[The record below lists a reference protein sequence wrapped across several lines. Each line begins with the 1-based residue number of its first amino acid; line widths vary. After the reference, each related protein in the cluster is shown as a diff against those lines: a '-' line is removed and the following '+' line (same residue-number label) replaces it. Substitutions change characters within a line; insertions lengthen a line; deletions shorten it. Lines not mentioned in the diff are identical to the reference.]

1 MAFYSEFATKWTS
14 GLGTLTVQRSV
25 NGYHLTIHSSCNRL
39 MQYTERIL
47 QAFHPAARSID
58 AKQRW
63 RLKLKTSLKE
73 CGKICVNV

>member
-1 MAFYSEFATKWTS
+1 
-14 GLGTLTVQRSV
+14 
-25 NGYHLTIHSSCNRL
+25 

-63 RLKLKTSLKE
+63 RQKLKTPFKE

>member
-14 GLGTLTVQRSV
+14 SLDTLTGV
-25 NGYHLTIHSSCNRL
+25 NGYHLTIHSSRNRL

-47 QAFHPAARSID
+47 QAFHPAACSID

-63 RLKLKTSLKE
+63 RQKLKTSLKE